1 MKKVIVL
8 LSSALMLSLATAS
21 DAVLKLAKQS
31 NSDFSVALDSKKD
44 VFGLQFDLICDNKI
58 TEESVSHS
66 FSSNDV
72 RSNMSVYSRL
82 RADGSVRVIMFDLSG
97 QPIVSSNNVEEVLNI
112 KVKGDNCLCEN
123 VVVAGEHG
131 VSLQSTSTTSIT
143 ELPQE
148 SKIKGNYPNPFN
160 PVTNIVFDLAELNA
174 GNVEIAV
181 YDIQGRKVDVLHNGW
196 LDAGTGYEFSWD
208 ASSVASGKYFA
219 VISAPNGFTDTVNM
233 TLIK

>member
-1 MKKVIVL
+1 
-8 LSSALMLSLATAS
+8 
-21 DAVLKLAKQS
+21 
-31 NSDFSVALDSKKD
+31 
-44 VFGLQFDLICDNKI
+44 
-58 TEESVSHS
+58 
-66 FSSNDV
+66 
-72 RSNMSVYSRL
+72 MSVYSRL

-112 KVKGDNCLCEN
+112 KVKGDNCLCDN